1 MADIDGLHRWERF
14 APDVGDNRQRPETGR
29 LWLEIKSSATRLE
42 LLAFERALKELHRLR
57 AAKVKEY
64 LATAHSETA
73 TAEAFTNDLE
83 AIVLA
88 GYAAALEPMAR
99 LVGKHTLSGA
109 PVATLAE
116 YVAAISAL
124 SDGYNVLELVAAVKE
139 ANSVGGSTEL
149 FSGRRSGGWV
159 GTLAPSSAED

>member
-1 MADIDGLHRWERF
+1 
-14 APDVGDNRQRPETGR
+14 
-29 LWLEIKSSATRLE
+29 
-42 LLAFERALKELHRLR
+42 
-57 AAKVKEY
+57 
-64 LATAHSETA
+64 
-73 TAEAFTNDLE
+73 
-83 AIVLA
+83 
-88 GYAAALEPMAR
+88 MAR